1 MIGQTISHYRVVEKL
16 GGGGMGVVYKAEDT
30 ELGRFVALKFLPEQL
45 AKEPQALERFRREA
59 RAASALNHPNICTIY
74 EISRYDD
81 RLFIAMEFL
90 QGSTLKE
97 RIGGRPLET
106 ETLLSLAIEISDAL
120 DAAHSAGI
128 LHRDIKPANIFVTRR
143 GSGKILDFGLAK
155 VLAQGPASDAT
166 AILTQATMESPEHL
180 TIPGVALGTVAY
192 MSPEQVRGKEI
203 DHRSDLFSFGV
214 VLYEMATGVLP
225 FRGES
230 SGVVFG
236 SILEKT
242 PVAPSRLNPDLP
254 GRLEQIISKSLEK
267 DRGFR
272 YQSAAELLSDLR
284 RLKRDSDSARALAW
298 DIGQHRSRV
307 PNWTMILATVAFL
320 MVMAAIAALVISKQK
335 PAQSSSRWVQLT
347 NFADSAIAP
356 ALSPDGRTLAFLR
369 GPYEYG
375 FPSPAQVYVK
385 LLPDGEPVQLTH
397 DDSHKFDPAVSLDG
411 SRVAYGALETGQT
424 IEIPIVG
431 GIPRL
436 MLANAEGLTWIDE
449 HQVLFSEVKTGI
461 HFAVVTATD
470 TRADERDVYVPPRE
484 TGMAHY
490 SYISPDHK
498 WVLIAEMSESN
509 NYYPCRLVSFD
520 SSASAKSVGP
530 QHGSCPSAAWS
541 PDGKWMYFT
550 SNQNGAFHIWRQRFP
565 AGQLEQ
571 LTSGTNEEV
580 GIALS
585 PDGQSFI
592 TSVGTESTAVWIHD
606 KKGERQISSRGYVA
620 DPYVSSDGKRVYYRV
635 GSQRPADLEQHGELW
650 ASDNTGT
657 QSERVLSSP
666 PVMSYSISPDEKRV
680 AFDSPERD
688 GRFRLWIAALDR
700 HFSPRQITFR
710 SGEST
715 PFYGKSGKLYFLA
728 AEGDY
733 NFLYRMN
740 EDGSQKEKLLQES
753 IASIA
758 NISPDEKW
766 AIVFRGLKREDQDY
780 SLEAFSL
787 EGKGFVP
794 VCHRNL
800 CSIDWSRDG
809 KSLYI
814 SYSTMSS
821 ATGGRTFIVPLTNG
835 LSLRNLPR
843 AGIASESDLPNGSH
857 LKAIDQQLTAGPTAD
872 VYAFV
877 KRDVH
882 RNLYRV
888 PLP

>member
-30 ELGRFVALKFLPEQL
+30 DLGRFVALKFLPEQL

-81 RLFIAMEFL
+81 ALFIAMEL
-90 QGSTLKE
+90 LEGSTLKE

-143 GSGKILDFGLAK
+143 GNGKILDFGLAK
-155 VLAQGPASDAT
+155 VLAQGPASDVT

-203 DHRSDLFSFGV
+203 DSRSDLFSFGV
-214 VLYEMATGVLP
+214 VLYEMATGLLP

-230 SGVVFG
+230 SGVIFG
-236 SILEKT
+236 SILDKS
-242 PVAPSRLNPDLP
+242 PLPPNRINPDLP
-254 GRLEQIISKSLEK
+254 ERLQQIITKSLEK
-267 DRGFR
+267 DRSLR
-272 YQSAAELLSDLR
+272 YQSAAELLSDLKR
-284 RLKRDSDSARALAW
+284 FKRDSEFHKALTTATLHSDSKFPTWKRSLVMLAF
-298 DIGQHRSRV
+298 V
-307 PNWTMILATVAFL
+307 
-320 MVMAAIAALVISKQK
+320 IAAAAGLIVVKYKPSHLPSK
-335 PAQSSSRWVQLT
+335 WIQLT
-347 NFADSAIAP
+347 NFSDSAIAP
-356 ALSPDGRTLAFLR
+356 ALSPDGRILAFLR

-375 FPSPAQVYVK
+375 FPSPAQLYVK
-385 LLPDGEPVQLTH
+385 LLPEGEPVQLTR

-411 SRVAYGALETGQT
+411 SRVAYAALETGQT

-449 HQVLFSEVKTGI
+449 HRVLFSEVKTGI

-470 TRADERDVYVPPRE
+470 TRAEQRDVYVPPRE

-490 SYISPDHK
+490 SYLSPDHK

-509 NYYPCRLVSFD
+509 NYYPCRLVSFA
-520 SSASAKSVGP
+520 SAAPAKSVGP
-530 QHGSCPSAAWS
+530 QNGSCPSAAWS

-550 SNQNGAFHIWRQRFP
+550 SNEGGAFHIWRQRFP
-565 AGQLEQ
+565 AGELEQ
-571 LTSGTNEEV
+571 VTNGTNEEV
-580 GIALS
+580 GIAML

-592 TSVGTESTAVWIHD
+592 TSVGTESTALWVHD
-606 KKGERQISSRGYVA
+606 AQGERQISSRGYVA
-620 DPYVSSDGKRVYYRV
+620 DPYISSDGQRVYYRV
-635 GSQRPADLEQHGELW
+635 GAQRPTDLEQRGELW
-650 ASDNTGT
+650 ESDNTGT
-657 QSERVLSSP
+657 QNERILSSP
-666 PVMSYSISPDEKRV
+666 PVLSYTISPDEKRV
-680 AFDSPERD
+680 VFESPEQ
-688 GRFRLWIAALDR
+688 GGKSRLWIAALDR
-700 HFSPRQITFR
+700 RFSPRQITSR

-715 PFYGKSGKLYFLA
+715 PIYGKSGKLYFLA

-733 NFLYRMN
+733 NFLCRMN
-740 EDGSQKEKLLQES
+740 EDGSQREKLLSEP
-753 IASIA
+753 IASLE

-766 AIVFRGLKREDQDY
+766 AIVFRGLKREDQEY
-780 SLEAFSL
+780 NLEAFSL
-787 EGKGFVP
+787 EGKSLVT
-794 VCHRNL
+794 VCHKKL
-800 CSIDWSRDG
+800 CSIDWSRDS
-809 KSLYI
+809 KSFYL
-814 SYSTMSS
+814 SNSTMSS
-821 ATGGRTFIVPLTNG
+821 ASGRRTFVLPLSGRATFPH
-835 LSLRNLPR
+835 LPPN
-843 AGIASESDLPNGSH
+843 GIASENDLPNRSR
-857 LKAIDQQLTAGPTAD
+857 LKVIDQPLWPGPTTD
-872 VYAFV
+872 LYAFV

-882 RNLYRV
+882 RNLYRI
-888 PLP
+888 PIP